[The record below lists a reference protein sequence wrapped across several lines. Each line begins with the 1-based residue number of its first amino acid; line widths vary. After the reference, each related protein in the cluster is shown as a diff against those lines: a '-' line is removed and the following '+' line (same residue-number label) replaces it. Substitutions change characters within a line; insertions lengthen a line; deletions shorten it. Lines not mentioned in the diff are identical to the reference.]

1 MLTEEGFTFA
11 HCYLCVGRTDLRK
24 GIDGLV
30 SIVRLHYNR
39 DLLLEKDSLFL
50 FCGGRRDRIKG
61 LLWTGDR
68 YILLYI
74 RLSAGS
80 RFAWPNDE
88 DEARKLTGE
97 EFLRLM
103 QGFTVDP
110 LIGQKHT
117 PPPGKTP
124 DRIRREAL
132 KSISR
137 HGS

>member
-61 LLWTGDR
+61 TPVDQATGT
-68 YILLYI
+68 YCSTSGFPQAAVLP
-74 RLSAGS
+74 G
-80 RFAWPNDE
+80 PMM
-88 DEARKLTGE
+88 KTK
-97 EFLRLM
+97 
-103 QGFTVDP
+103 QGN
-110 LIGQKHT
+110 
-117 PPPGKTP
+117 
-124 DRIRREAL
+124 
-132 KSISR
+132 
-137 HGS
+137 

>member
-1 MLTEEGFTFA
+1 MLTEDGFTFA

-24 GIDGLV
+24 GIDGLA
-30 SIVRLHYNR
+30 SIIRLHYNR

-97 EFLRLM
+97 EFLRFM

-110 LIGQKHT
+110 LIGKTHT
-117 PPPGKTP
+117 PPEKRAP
-124 DRIRREAL
+124 DEIRREAL
-132 KSISR
+132 KGISG